1 MRRLSLT
8 LVPRRSCISLSTSP
22 FVVVGVAH
30 ALANWLHSPWL
41 WIHRSLLVKI
51 KWNSMAEY
59 VYYIYY
65 QRIIGYV
72 WWLGTYPAGYTV
84 CQQSTINNTI
94 LLLLRSLDLRI
105 VDDVSDDT
113 LLATIAYIVVSSS
126 FHHVPLLPDL
136 KA

>member
-72 WWLGTYPAGYTV
+72 WWLGTYPASWVYGM
-84 CQQSTINNTI
+84 STINNQQYHTAPPPI
-94 LLLLRSLDLRI
+94 LRSQNSRRCVRRYIISYNCLHCCVVVI
-105 VDDVSDDT
+105 PSC
-113 LLATIAYIVVSSS
+113 TITT
-126 FHHVPLLPDL
+126 
-136 KA
+136 